1 MATGARLPR
10 RGNFRARGYV
20 PRTGAQVPCGF
31 AGGARPNAAR
41 EEQRAPP
48 PGKPGAACPRGA
60 PLWSRS
66 SSPKRKV
73 RSGHR
78 SSTRSPHSTGASPSR
93 RASFSNPSR
102 PGGTAPIPTCSPSRS
117 SACQSRRLRL
127 RDPIRRTRWQGLL
140 RLLEDAWSFPS
151 RAALLH
157 QIPYHRRPCTG
168 PAGDGRL
175 TRRLPDNRDVGS
187 KMPPYTGAGDG
198 MSILWPRERR

>member
-1 MATGARLPR
+1 VATGARLPR

-41 EEQRAPP
+41 EGQRAPP

-102 PGGTAPIPTCSPSRS
+102 PGGTAPIPTRSPSRS

-127 RDPIRRTRWQGLL
+127 RDPIRRTRWQGLPSSSRGRVEFPFAGGPPSSESL
-140 RLLEDAWSFPS
+140 PSPTLHGRRWRRSLDAS
-151 RAALLH
+151 
-157 QIPYHRRPCTG
+157 
-168 PAGDGRL
+168 PAG
-175 TRRLPDNRDVGS
+175 
-187 KMPPYTGAGDG
+187 
-198 MSILWPRERR
+198 